1 MTAAGEHDGEQFY
14 DIPVDFAP
22 LDRPF
27 RTLSTTESENEDN
40 SSNPLF
46 VKRRKPKKKKTASK
60 SKKEAKSGNESG
72 GMSSA
77 MQKEET
83 SSMVSY
89 LTTKDKNV
97 SHAHI
102 EKFIHKSKIKY
113 SVDEIRTAFE
123 NAKAMIGTDE
133 KPPADAHKRIV
144 QKWKKIVDV
153 MKSKSIEDEEEVPGG
168 SFSKSKPIS
177 ILPPKPAD
185 TVKEGHKRLKL
196 IKDARSA
203 QKFEKLVPNSP
214 NVSKNNDNHSDE
226 QIEMRVVK
234 GKPKGKVKSKKEEGN
249 LYAATVSMD
258 TGKKTPL
265 ALATM
270 KRGAKKPQLENSPT
284 EGFYRDF
291 KFIYVV
297 LPEPVDEL
305 PRE

>member
-1 MTAAGEHDGEQFY
+1 MSATGEHQAEQFY

-27 RTLSTTESENEDN
+27 RTLSTTESENEDE

-60 SKKEAKSGNESG
+60 TKKEAKSGNESG
-72 GMSSA
+72 MSSA
-77 MQKEET
+77 MTKDET
-83 SSMVSY
+83 SSMMSY
-89 LTTKDKNV
+89 LTSKDKNV

-102 EKFIHKSKIKY
+102 EKFLHKSKIKY

-123 NAKAMIGTDE
+123 NAKSMIGSND
-133 KPPADAHKRIV
+133 KPPAGDDHKRIV

-153 MKSKSIEDEEEVPGG
+153 MKSKSNDDDEEEVPGG
-168 SFSKSKPIS
+168 SFSKSKAIS

-214 NVSKNNDNHSDE
+214 NVMKNDNFPDE

-234 GKPKGKVKSKKEEGN
+234 GKPKGRVRTKKEEAS
-249 LYAATVSMD
+249 LLSATMSMD
-258 TGKKTPL
+258 TGQKSPL
-265 ALATM
+265 ALVTM
-270 KRGAKKPQLENSPT
+270 KKGAKKPQIDNNPT